1 MSGPGKAILIVED
14 EPALAGV
21 LKDCFTQHGFSVD
34 HVAEGAGAVEH
45 VLETKPDL
53 VVLDVMLP
61 GENGLDICRKLRKEA
76 DIPTILTTARVEEID
91 RLQGLELGADDYIC
105 KPYSPREVVARAKA
119 VLRRYGRDTKASLSE
134 QTVALDKLAWSATAK
149 GRNLG
154 LTRTEFLMLAV
165 LVDNPGRYFSRTEL
179 IDRVFGKGRHVSPRT
194 VDSHV
199 KNLRGKLSAALSG
212 DDPIRSLYGV
222 GYSFQG

>member
-1 MSGPGKAILIVED
+1 M
-14 EPALAGV
+14 
-21 LKDCFTQHGFSVD
+21 
-34 HVAEGAGAVEH
+34 
-45 VLETKPDL
+45 
-53 VVLDVMLP
+53 
-61 GENGLDICRKLRKEA
+61 
-76 DIPTILTTARVEEID
+76 
-91 RLQGLELGADDYIC
+91 
-105 KPYSPREVVARAKA
+105 ARAKA
-119 VLRRYGRDTKASLSE
+119 VLRRYGRDTQGQPSE

-165 LVDNPGRYFSRTEL
+165 LVDNPGRYFSRAEL

>member
-21 LKDCFTQHGFSVD
+21 LKDCFAQHGFSVD
-34 HVAEGAGAVEH
+34 HVADGSGAVDH

-61 GENGLDICRKLRKEA
+61 GENGLEICRKLRKEA

-119 VLRRYGRDTKASLSE
+119 VLRRYGRDPHASSSE